1 MQRKSSSKTPLHKI
15 AELSSIG
22 LRLPSSIA
30 IGLFM
35 GYYLDKLFGTQPWLL
50 LIFLLL
56 GIASGMISLLKG
68 IKKYQ

>member
-1 MQRKSSSKTPLHKI
+1 MTEKPPQKTNFRKI

-22 LRLPSSIA
+22 LMLPSSIA

-35 GYYLDKLFGTQPWLL
+35 GYYLDKLFGTHPWLL

-68 IKKYQ
+68 IKKYK

>member
-1 MQRKSSSKTPLHKI
+1 MQRKPSSKTPFHKI

-50 LIFLLL
+50 LIFLIL

>member
-1 MQRKSSSKTPLHKI
+1 MQRKPSSKTPIHKI

-35 GYYLDKLFGTQPWLL
+35 GYYLDKLFGTQPRLL
-50 LIFLLL
+50 HIFLLL

>member
-1 MQRKSSSKTPLHKI
+1 MTEKPPQKPNFRKI

-30 IGLFM
+30 IGLFT
-35 GYYLDKLFGTQPWLL
+35 GYYLDKLFGTHPWLL

-68 IKKYQ
+68 IKKFQ

>member
-1 MQRKSSSKTPLHKI
+1 MQRKPSSKTPPYKI

-50 LIFLLL
+50 LIFLIL

>member
-1 MQRKSSSKTPLHKI
+1 MTEKPFRKPDFRKI

-30 IGLFM
+30 IGLFT

-68 IKKYQ
+68 IKKHL